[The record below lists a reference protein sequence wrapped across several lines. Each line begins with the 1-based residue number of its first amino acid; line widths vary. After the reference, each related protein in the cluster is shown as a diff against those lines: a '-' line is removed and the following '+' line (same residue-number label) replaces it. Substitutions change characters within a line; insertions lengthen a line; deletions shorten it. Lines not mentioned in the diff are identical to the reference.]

1 MILYFYENISWCLF
15 KKDKCLPQWTWAKK
29 KCNNINSLVPIMEFL
44 NFKGTHAQCCL
55 RHQSMLNWSWVVIFS
70 LFMLLTMKSKWF
82 SAFIRCCRCIN
93 SVGIRKRA
101 TSILQVLKDLPVHK
115 NTNLMIPY
123 GKHQAEDRYFQQNLT
138 QAGAAISR
146 DRVVGEV
153 KEEREKRSTQRQ
165 DTNYGREQT

>member
-1 MILYFYENISWCLF
+1 M
-15 KKDKCLPQWTWAKK
+15 
-29 KCNNINSLVPIMEFL
+29 
-44 NFKGTHAQCCL
+44 
-55 RHQSMLNWSWVVIFS
+55 
-70 LFMLLTMKSKWF
+70 
-82 SAFIRCCRCIN
+82 N

-146 DRVVGEV
+146 DRVAGEV
-153 KEEREKRSTQRQ
+153 KEEREKRSTQR
-165 DTNYGREQT
+165 

>member
-1 MILYFYENISWCLF
+1 M
-15 KKDKCLPQWTWAKK
+15 
-29 KCNNINSLVPIMEFL
+29 
-44 NFKGTHAQCCL
+44 
-55 RHQSMLNWSWVVIFS
+55 
-70 LFMLLTMKSKWF
+70 
-82 SAFIRCCRCIN
+82 
-93 SVGIRKRA
+93 GIRKRA

>member
-1 MILYFYENISWCLF
+1 MILYFYEDISWCLF
-15 KKDKCLPQWTWAKK
+15 KKDNCLPQWTWAKK

-55 RHQSMLNWSWVVIFS
+55 SWSTLNWSWVVIFS

-101 TSILQVLKDLPVHK
+101 TSILQVLEDLPVHK

-138 QAGAAISR
+138 Q
-146 DRVVGEV
+146 DRVAGEV

-165 DTNYGREQT
+165 DKLWERADII